1 MNLQQLK
8 ETKKQIIK
16 TLKFYEI
23 RLMIKELAKAGDIEI
38 YNENVNKLLPVS
50 TLINELTK
58 STDKVIIKWKVIK

>member
-38 YNENVNKLLPVS
+38 YNENVNKLLSVS